1 MFPSSARWK
10 RAWIYLRKETSQSFP
25 TASADVFFG
34 IRVWCWIGIL
44 ARDSHGGPG
53 EWAKRIAAQQF
64 ARCWGWRNLRCHP
77 LVGMRG
83 MGTSP
88 SDSHTHN
95 NNKQRRRPPLPFQDL
110 YFQLGSPPSL
120 STGLAVDA
128 YIPMSS
134 SRRHFPTDAPICR
147 SLFNRTISIH
157 IPYPIDDDAMKN
169 FSWRGVKGLFK

>member
-25 TASADVFFG
+25 TASADVFFD

-110 YFQLGSPPSL
+110 YFQLGSPPL
-120 STGLAVDA
+120 SVYWTGG
-128 YIPMSS
+128 
-134 SRRHFPTDAPICR
+134 RRLHSHVVVAAAFSHRRPNLPV
-147 SLFNRTISIH
+147 SIQ
-157 IPYPIDDDAMKN
+157 PDD
-169 FSWRGVKGLFK
+169 